1 MKTPILL
8 LLFNRPNLTKK
19 LILNLKKIKPKKIY
33 VNVDGPRYNN
43 EIDAKLCK
51 KVISIVKKN
60 ITWKTQLKLNINK
73 RNLGCRYSVSKA
85 ISWFFSAEKKGIIL
99 EDDCM
104 PKDIFFTFCT
114 KMLRNYENSKKIKV
128 ISGSNFQKKK
138 VEQEDYYFS
147 KYAHCWGWAT
157 WKRSWDEFDNNM
169 KFWKSFK
176 QTSRWKNCHFNSLEE
191 KYWRGKF
198 DLSYNKKIDSWAYPW
213 LASIWYNKGISI
225 IPCYNLVDNIGFD
238 SSATHTYGLESEYS
252 FELPLNKRLNFFK
265 IKNIKINKKADQFTF
280 NNFFNGKYN
289 FWPWRLIYYFKIFN
303 QSPKVFMYKVIK
315 KLK

>member
-104 PKDIFFTFCT
+104 PKDIFYI
-114 KMLRNYENSKKIKV
+114 LY
-128 ISGSNFQKKK
+128 
-138 VEQEDYYFS
+138 
-147 KYAHCWGWAT
+147 
-157 WKRSWDEFDNNM
+157 
-169 KFWKSFK
+169 
-176 QTSRWKNCHFNSLEE
+176 
-191 KYWRGKF
+191 
-198 DLSYNKKIDSWAYPW
+198 
-213 LASIWYNKGISI
+213 
-225 IPCYNLVDNIGFD
+225 
-238 SSATHTYGLESEYS
+238 
-252 FELPLNKRLNFFK
+252 
-265 IKNIKINKKADQFTF
+265 
-280 NNFFNGKYN
+280 
-289 FWPWRLIYYFKIFN
+289 
-303 QSPKVFMYKVIK
+303 
-315 KLK
+315 